1 MTEKATIPAIELK
14 DIYKS
19 FGDNHVLKGI
29 NLSVSR
35 GQSLVLIGG
44 SGTGKTLIL
53 KLILSLVHPD
63 RGQILIDGEDCTG
76 LEGDRHMEFLNRFG
90 MSFQKSGLF
99 DSLPVWHN
107 VAFQLLQ
114 NKTMDR
120 AEAKERAIQ
129 KLIDVGLDA
138 DVGELLPS
146 ELSGGMQKRVGL
158 ARAVVADPEFV
169 LLDEPTAGLD
179 PIMSN
184 VINDLIIELVN
195 KTGATAISITSDMV
209 SAQKI
214 SDKIAMVHD
223 GKIIWHGDSDK
234 ATSSDNP
241 YLDQFIHSRAEGPIQ
256 MALKAV

>member
-1 MTEKATIPAIELK
+1 MADKTPAIQLK
-14 DIYKS
+14 GITKS
-19 FGDNHVLKGI
+19 FGDNHVLKGVD
-29 NLSVSR
+29 LSVDK

-44 SGTGKTLIL
+44 SGTGKTLIM

-63 RGQILIDGEDCTG
+63 KGQILIDGQDCTG
-76 LEGDRHMEFLNRFG
+76 LTGDRHMAFLGRFG

-99 DSLPVWHN
+99 DSLPVWQN

-114 NKTMDR
+114 DKSIDPAQAKDR
-120 AEAKERAIQ
+120 ALQ
-129 KLIDVGLDA
+129 KLVDVGLDE
-138 DVGELLPS
+138 DVGMLLPA

-195 KTGATAISITSDMV
+195 KTGATALSITSDMV

-214 SDKIAMVHD
+214 SDKIAMIHD
-223 GKIIWHGDSDK
+223 GRIIWHGPSDQ
-234 ATSSDNP
+234 ATKSDNP

-256 MALKAV
+256 MALKAI